1 MKEVIQRI
9 NKMEKILNDS
19 EKSFDEFEKTLED
32 FEKNQ
37 EKFGELEDYYFSEK
51 WREDKKYDEQGKIS
65 KDIPTWVLSEDGIW
79 NLSVRNKELGISL
92 IKLGLKMI
100 EKEK

>member
-19 EKSFDEFEKTLED
+19 EKSLNEFEKVLGD

-37 EKFGELEDYYFSEK
+37 EKFEELENYYFSEK
-51 WREDKKYDEQGKIS
+51 WKEDKKYDEQGKVP
-65 KDIPTWVLSEDGIW
+65 KDIPSWVLSEDGIW

-92 IKLGLKMI
+92 IKLGLRMI
-100 EKEK
+100 EKN